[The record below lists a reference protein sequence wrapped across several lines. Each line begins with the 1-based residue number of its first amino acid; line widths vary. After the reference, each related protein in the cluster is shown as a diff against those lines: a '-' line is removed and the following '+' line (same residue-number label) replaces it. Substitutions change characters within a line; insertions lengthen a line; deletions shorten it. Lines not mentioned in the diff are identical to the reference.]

1 MDTGAWPDQGA
12 ASAVEDPSLGAR
24 PRSPLP
30 LGPSRRTAPGEPRQQ
45 GRRGRFTQLVAADA
59 PAAAPEA
66 APGRTVISAA
76 SAPRPAVPAEAASA
90 RDRRRVGWRHR
101 HCAHRSKRLRIMGCQ
116 CDHQPDAGCR
126 KQNRLP
132 HGLSPLAFDCRPAGD
147 KACSVRKGNRIA
159 RRRGR
164 AFTVRSR
171 PASGIASRKAPAR
184 RPRSRV
190 SNFEQTG
197 EAGAGNCRTDGRV
210 AQSAER
216 VREQHETV
224 VRNHS
229 PAAIPLA
236 SGRQR
241 TQAHGRSG
249 NEPTRPL
256 PRLMECGGP
265 CGPRGK

>member
-1 MDTGAWPDQGA
+1 M
-12 ASAVEDPSLGAR
+12 
-24 PRSPLP
+24 
-30 LGPSRRTAPGEPRQQ
+30 
-45 GRRGRFTQLVAADA
+45 QLVAADT

-66 APGRTVISAA
+66 APGRTEISAA
-76 SAPRPAVPAEAASA
+76 SAPRPAVPAPAATA
-90 RDRRRVGWRHR
+90 RDRRHIGWRHR

-116 CDHQPDAGCR
+116 RDHQPDAGGR
-126 KQNRLP
+126 KQNRRP
-132 HGLSPLAFDCRPAGD
+132 HGLSPLAFDA
-147 KACSVRKGNRIA
+147 A
-159 RRRGR
+159 RREKSVFGR
-164 AFTVRSR
+164 ERQSDRAPQGSSFTIRYR
-171 PASGIASRKAPAR
+171 PASGVASRKAPAR
-184 RPRSRV
+184 RARSRV

-265 CGPRGK
+265 CGPKGK

>member
-1 MDTGAWPDQGA
+1 MRRPPRQKQRQPELKFRRHPPHGPRCQPQPHPPATVVASVGATGIAPIGA
-12 ASAVEDPSLGAR
+12 NACASWDASAII
-24 PRSPLP
+24 SP
-30 LGPSRRTAPGEPRQQ
+30 T
-45 GRRGRFTQLVAADA
+45 
-59 PAAAPEA
+59 PAAAN
-66 APGRTVISAA
+66 RTVFLM
-76 SAPRPAVPAEAASA
+76 
-90 RDRRRVGWRHR
+90 DCH
-101 HCAHRSKRLRIMGCQ
+101 
-116 CDHQPDAGCR
+116 
-126 KQNRLP
+126 
-132 HGLSPLAFDCRPAGD
+132 LSLSIA
-147 KACSVRKGNRIA
+147 A
-159 RRRGR
+159 RREKSVFGR
-164 AFTVRSR
+164 ERQSDRAPQRSSFTIRSR

>member
-1 MDTGAWPDQGA
+1 MDTGAWPDQGQA
-12 ASAVEDPSLGAR
+12 LRSKSTQAWAPALAR
-24 PRSPLP
+24 PSARAVSKDGAGGAPTAR
-30 LGPSRRTAPGEPRQQ
+30 PS
-45 GRRGRFTQLVAADA
+45 GRVHDLVAADA
-59 PAAAPEA
+59 PTAAPEA
-66 APGRTVISAA
+66 APARTEISAA
-76 SAPRPAVPAEAASA
+76 SAPRPAVPAPAASA

-132 HGLSPLAFDCRPAGD
+132 HGLSPLAFDCRPAGE
-147 KACSVRKGNRIA
+147 KRVRPERQSD
-159 RRRGR
+159 R
-164 AFTVRSR
+164 APQRSSFTIRSR

>member
-1 MDTGAWPDQGA
+1 VRPPSL
-12 ASAVEDPSLGAR
+12 ASARAR
-24 PRSPLP
+24 L
-30 LGPSRRTAPGEPRQQ
+30 T
-45 GRRGRFTQLVAADA
+45 GRRGGA
-59 PAAAPEA
+59 PTARPSRPVHAISS
-66 APGRTVISAA
+66 GRCAGRRARSSARPSCNFGGIRPTARGA
-76 SAPRPAVPAEAASA
+76 SQSRIRPRPSSRRMAPPALRPSEQTPAHHGMPA
-90 RDRRRVGWRHR
+90 R
-101 HCAHRSKRLRIMGCQ
+101 S
-116 CDHQPDAGCR
+116 
-126 KQNRLP
+126 
-132 HGLSPLAFDCRPAGD
+132 S
-147 KACSVRKGNRIA
+147 A
-159 RRRGR
+159 RRRLPQTEPSSSWIVTSRFDAARREKRVFAPERQSDR
-164 AFTVRSR
+164 APQGSGFTIRSR
-171 PASGIASRKAPAR
+171 PLRASHLGGAGQELA
-184 RPRSRV
+184 RSRV
-190 SNFEQTG
+190 CNFEQTG
-197 EAGAGNCRTDGRV
+197 KAGAGNCRTDGRV

>member
-1 MDTGAWPDQGA
+1 MRPPSL
-12 ASAVEDPSLGAR
+12 ASARAR
-24 PRSPLP
+24 L
-30 LGPSRRTAPGEPRQQ
+30 T
-45 GRRGRFTQLVAADA
+45 GRRGGAPTARPSRPVHAISSGRCAGRRARSSARPNCNFGGIR
-59 PAAAPEA
+59 PAARGANPSHIRQR
-66 APGRTVISAA
+66 PSTHRMVPLA
-76 SAPRPAVPAEAASA
+76 SRPSEQTPAHHGMPARSSA
-90 RDRRRVGWRHR
+90 RR
-101 HCAHRSKRLRIMGCQ
+101 
-116 CDHQPDAGCR
+116 
-126 KQNRLP
+126 RLP
-132 HGLSPLAFDCRPAGD
+132 QTEPSSSWIVTSCFRLQPGGR

-241 TQAHGRSG
+241 TQAHGRSE

-265 CGPRGK
+265 GGPRGK

>member
-1 MDTGAWPDQGA
+1 M
-12 ASAVEDPSLGAR
+12 
-24 PRSPLP
+24 
-30 LGPSRRTAPGEPRQQ
+30 PRQQ
-45 GRRGRFTQLVAADA
+45 GRRGGFTQLVAADA

-66 APGRTVISAA
+66 APGRTEISAA
-76 SAPRPAVPAEAASA
+76 SAPRPAVPAPAASA
-90 RDRRRVGWRHR
+90 RDRRHIGWRHR

-132 HGLSPLAFDCRPAGD
+132 HGLSPLVSIA
-147 KACSVRKGNRIA
+147 A
-159 RRRGR
+159 RREKSVFGYERQSDRAPQGASFTSRLVRLRASHLGR
-164 AFTVRSR
+164 
-171 PASGIASRKAPAR
+171 R
-184 RPRSRV
+184 RPSILCPRV
-190 SNFEQTG
+190 CNFEQTG
-197 EAGAGNCRTDGRV
+197 GAGAGNCRTDGRV

-229 PAAIPLA
+229 PAAISLA

-241 TQAHGRSG
+241 TQAHGRSA

-265 CGPRGK
+265 CGPRGI